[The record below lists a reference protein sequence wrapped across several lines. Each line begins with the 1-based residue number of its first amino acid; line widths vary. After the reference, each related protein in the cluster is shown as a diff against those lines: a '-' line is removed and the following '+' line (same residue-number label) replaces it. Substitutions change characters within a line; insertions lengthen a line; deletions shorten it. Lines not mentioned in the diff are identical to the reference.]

1 MRVQRGPCLWLTFLP
16 FASHLLQAARGW
28 ADHSGNSTL
37 GSSGTGGEEGKEP
50 TTLTPA
56 PILTWRW
63 HGGSLAGLRGPG

>member
-37 GSSGTGGEEGKEP
+37 GSSGTGGKEGKKP

-56 PILTWRW
+56 PILTSRW
-63 HGGSLAGLRGPG
+63 HGGSLAGLRVPG